1 LKWTLRYLNGS
12 LKAGLRY
19 KKTTHEEAITGYV
32 DADFAGNVD
41 TRKSL
46 TEYVFTLFGT
56 TINWKENQ
64 QSVVAFST
72 TEAEYM
78 ALAEGV
84 KEAIWLKGMVNELGI
99 AQPCVTIHCD
109 SQSVIHLGNHQ
120 IYHEKIKH
128 IDVKL
133 HFIRDVIEFEKVKV
147 KKVSTEE
154 NPVDMFTKS
163 LSSVK
168 FKHCLNLI
176 NFEDA

>member
-1 LKWTLRYLNGS
+1 M
-12 LKAGLRY
+12 
-19 KKTTHEEAITGYV
+19 
-32 DADFAGNVD
+32 
-41 TRKSL
+41 
-46 TEYVFTLFGT
+46 FTLFGI
-56 TINWKENQ
+56 TISWKANQ
-64 QSVVAFST
+64 QSLVALST

-168 FKHCLNLI
+168 FKHCLDLI